1 MSPIYILDTG
11 VLVSTW
17 TDKQTDSTFIT
28 TPNIIGEVRNRLSRF
43 RAETLFLLDKMD
55 ERMPSDADI
64 KQVESVS
71 TSAGD
76 KSVLSQ
82 NDIELIALALT
93 ISREDPHS
101 ILVST
106 DFAVL
111 NTASHLNLKILD
123 PNNKFGREIT
133 WGFRCPACNHKSKTP
148 TRDNEC
154 PVCGT
159 TMRRTPLRKR
169 KKPRNQ

>member
-1 MSPIYILDTG
+1 MSPIFILDTG

-17 TDKQTDSTFIT
+17 TEKNVNATFIT
-28 TPNIIGEVRNRLSRF
+28 TPNIIAEVRNRLSRF
-43 RAETLFLLDKMD
+43 RAESLFLLEKMT
-55 ERMPSDADI
+55 ERTPNKEDI
-64 KQVESVS
+64 ERVESAS

-93 ISREDPHS
+93 INREQTDTT
-101 ILVST
+101 LVST

-111 NTASHLNLKILD
+111 NTASHLGLKILD
-123 PNNKFGREIT
+123 PNKKFGQEIT
-133 WGFRCPACNHKSKTP
+133 WGLRCPACDFKSKSP

-159 TMRRTPLRKR
+159 VMRRTPLKTR
-169 KKPRNQ
+169 KKSWNQ